1 MIKIELLEIAGL
13 EPAIHG
19 MRNAYNSWDKSDSKY
34 CAYTKISCTDCT
46 YDNVCDNNLDKNME
60 EVNYI
65 LGPNDHKLASK
76 LAKAGSDHRK
86 YMRMIDAWID
96 ITAPLYW

>member
-1 MIKIELLEIAGL
+1 MINIELLEIAGL

-19 MRNAYNSWDKSDSKY
+19 MRNAYSSWDKSDSCY
-34 CAYTKISCTDCT
+34 GGIINDGAIICN
-46 YDNVCDNNLDKNME
+46 YDD
-60 EVNYI
+60 I

-86 YMRMIDAWID
+86 YMRMIDVWIN

>member
-1 MIKIELLEIAGL
+1 MINIELLEIAGL

-19 MRNAYNSWDKSDSKY
+19 MRNAYNSWDKSDSRY
-34 CAYTKISCTDCT
+34 CAYTTTSCTDCT
-46 YDNVCDNNLDKNME
+46 YSNVCDNNLDKNME
-60 EVNYI
+60 TRYI

-86 YMRMIDAWID
+86 YMRMIDVWIN
-96 ITAPLYW
+96 ITAPMYW

>member
-1 MIKIELLEIAGL
+1 MINIELLEIAGL

-19 MRNAYNSWDKSDSKY
+19 MRNAYNSWDKSDSCYGCYFNDKVQD
-34 CAYTKISCTDCT
+34 CKSCSIVGPT
-46 YDNVCDNNLDKNME
+46 CDEHDDLC
-60 EVNYI
+60 NYI

-86 YMRMIDAWID
+86 YMRMIDVWINV
-96 ITAPLYW
+96 TAPLYW

>member
-1 MIKIELLEIAGL
+1 MINIELLEIAGL

-19 MRNAYNSWDKSDSKY
+19 MRNAYNSWDKSDSRY
-34 CAYTKISCTDCT
+34 CT
-46 YDNVCDNNLDKNME
+46 YKKQNCSDCPYENAIDPDWDKCELNS
-60 EVNYI
+60 YI
-65 LGPNDHKLASK
+65 LGPNDHELASK

-86 YMRMIDAWID
+86 YMRMIDVWIN

>member
-19 MRNAYNSWDKSDSKY
+19 MRNAYNSWDKSDSRY
-34 CAYTKISCTDCT
+34 CLYNMTRCSDCT
-46 YDNVCDNNLDKNME
+46 YRNVCDDDLDKNM
-60 EVNYI
+60 VTRYI
-65 LGPNDHKLASK
+65 LGPNDCELASR

-86 YMRMIDAWID
+86 YMRMIDVWID

>member
-1 MIKIELLEIAGL
+1 MINIELLEIAGL

-19 MRNAYNSWDKSDSKY
+19 MRNAYNSWDKSDSNY
-34 CAYTKISCTDCT
+34 CAYVIQRCSECT
-46 YDNVCDNNLDKNME
+46 YRNVCDDNFDKNM
-60 EVNYI
+60 VTRYI

-86 YMRMIDAWID
+86 YMRMIDIWIN

>member
-13 EPAIHG
+13 DPAIHG
-19 MRNAYNSWDKSDSKY
+19 MRNAYNSWDKSDSNY
-34 CAYTKISCTDCT
+34 CAYTTTRCTDCT
-46 YDNVCDNNLDKNME
+46 YSNVCDGDFDKNM
-60 EVNYI
+60 VTRYI
-65 LGPNDHKLASK
+65 LGPNDCELASK

-86 YMRMIDAWID
+86 YMRMIDVWID